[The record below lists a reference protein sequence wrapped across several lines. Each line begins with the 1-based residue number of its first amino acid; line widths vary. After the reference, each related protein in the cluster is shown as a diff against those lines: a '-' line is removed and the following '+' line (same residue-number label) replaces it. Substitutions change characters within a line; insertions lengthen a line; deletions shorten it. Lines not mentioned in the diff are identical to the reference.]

1 MVITPQG
8 DPPGLVLTGN
18 IDAADLEALRSAL
31 LHGRCGSPSGEVRVD
46 LRQVPFLLL
55 ATVRTLVR
63 TAGEL
68 AEDGRSLVLT
78 LAPHHEWAIGAVGW
92 ANAPGLVMANGELP
106 R

>member
-1 MVITPQG
+1 VVITPQG

-18 IDAADLEALRSAL
+18 IDAADLEALRATL
-31 LHGRCGSPSGEVRVD
+31 LTGTPGGEVRVD
-46 LRQVPFLLL
+46 MRQVPFLLL

-68 AEDGRSLVLT
+68 AEDGRSLVLN

-92 ANAPGLVMANGELP
+92 ANAPGLVMANGEAP

>member
-31 LHGRCGSPSGEVRVD
+31 LHGSPCGEVRVD
-46 LRQVPFLLL
+46 MRQVPFLLL

-68 AEDGRSLVLT
+68 AEDGRSLVLN

-92 ANAPGLVMANGELP
+92 ANAPGLVMANGEAP

>member
-18 IDAADLEALRSAL
+18 IDAADLEALRSTL
-31 LHGRCGSPSGEVRVD
+31 LHGSPSGEVRVD
-46 LRQVPFLLL
+46 MRQVPFLLL

-68 AEDGRSLVLT
+68 AEDGRSLVLN

-92 ANAPGLVMANGELP
+92 ANAPGLVMANGEVP

>member
-1 MVITPQG
+1 VVITPQG

-18 IDAADLEALRSAL
+18 IDAADLEALRSTL
-31 LHGRCGSPSGEVRVD
+31 LHGTPCGAVRVD
-46 LRQVPFLLL
+46 MRQVPFLLL

-68 AEDGRSLVLT
+68 AEDGRSLVLN

-92 ANAPGLVMANGELP
+92 ANAPGLVMANGEVP